1 MAAHFPPSRLRA
13 ETPRGFPAFSRV
25 SLFWQW
31 MMVFF
36 ISVVVLR
43 QYHSLRLADRLEQ
56 LADERTRGELRL
68 AAATATLAAD
78 GTATP
83 HVVPGGGTGGS
94 SSSSSSGSATGGSSG
109 SRGAGGSSTGG
120 SSLSI
125 SSGRG
130 SGSGSGG
137 GSSSGGSSSSSS
149 GGATAAKGSTWVEP
163 KAPVTLPKR
172 NRQCPV
178 AQPVDWSALPR
189 DPAQKRAAVFTPYNI
204 VFGGGERYLLSVV
217 KTMQEMGYSV
227 DVLTFPRNVCKS
239 KEEVLRVAEG
249 LRVSLDP
256 TRLRYFNNVTQQA
269 IFLKGAPHESY
280 SVFMLLGNDKLP
292 IVVGLGHV
300 NFYMC
305 QFPFDLHR
313 PARVGAV
320 KAFATYDYVIL
331 NSEFTD
337 RWYNKATQSHIE
349 AALRLY
355 GSAPL
360 VTVLHPPVEPF
371 PAPADEIKADKALLA
386 AARQAGGDALVGE
399 SKGHGSAI
407 GIFRSILPALPEGT
421 QLHLIGNLMPNHTSY
436 LDDLR
441 KKAVGL
447 PVNFHIG
454 VPAEKIED
462 LMHGSLVQWHLTGIE
477 LESEED
483 PASEEHFGISVAEGM
498 SSGVIPVV
506 LNRGGVGDIVKHG
519 HNGFL
524 APTAQGIADLT
535 KEVFQLDLTRRAELR
550 RNAINWVKRFSQGS
564 FSRKFR
570 ILSHR
575 GVLTK
580 PFRHL
585 IAQTTDLVS
594 ARNFTL
600 PASSTK
606 AALIIEPRQHYAFE
620 YAVKNTMF
628 HLGPEWALYV
638 VHGRS
643 NAAFVRH
650 ALEGVAGVKYHQ
662 LDTVEVD
669 IPSLNELLKS
679 PDFWGSLAADGVQRV
694 LFFQTDSLLL
704 HGNVQPF
711 MQYDYVG
718 APWHRENERWSKR
731 GGLKGSMPHGVGN
744 GGLSLR
750 SVPAMLELSRRYGG
764 NVSHDGQQED
774 FFYALLME
782 RSQGEYKLPPREL
795 AYRFCVEVPCDDLER
810 GLVVG
815 PDSELQTLP
824 HVPMA
829 LHASWYYF
837 WGTPQRFA
845 DLLTMLEMA
854 RTSPGNSSRRLLA
867 NLICLNQQP
876 AAAPCP
882 PPVPLNFAP
891 PAHQAAQIWP
901 FASLQLPAAGA
912 WQAALPA
919 GGPPGFAAHQAAPTW
934 HSPRGKHPAEAPLPQ
949 RRSPRAVRRK
959 RSASSAAAPQPL
971 AAACPSYTSQ
981 GMPSVLLPASPST
994 AMLHG
999 CSLAELAPLKP
1010 ASSLPSAGSAP
1021 VPAPPAPRPARA
1033 RLSGGGSGRAT
1044 PVEDSGS
1051 ASSTP
1056 RCGMS
1061 TDPARLAAIA
1071 ARVAELLADMPPQQ
1085 SAELLSVRSFLSQF

>member
-1 MAAHFPPSRLRA
+1 ML
-13 ETPRGFPAFSRV
+13 
-25 SLFWQW
+25 
-31 MMVFF
+31 VFF
-36 ISVVVLR
+36 ISVVILR

-56 LADERTRGELRL
+56 LADDRTREQLRL
-68 AAATATLAAD
+68 AAATASVAAD

-83 HVVPGGGTGGS
+83 LVVHGGSSGSSSSGGSTASRLDGASSTGS
-94 SSSSSSGSATGGSSG
+94 SSSSSSGSSIG
-109 SRGAGGSSTGG
+109 
-120 SSLSI
+120 SLSSR

-130 SGSGSGG
+130 SMGS
-137 GSSSGGSSSSSS
+137 
-149 GGATAAKGSTWVEP
+149 AASQGGSTWVEP

-172 NRQCPV
+172 NRHCPV

-204 VFGGGERYLLSVV
+204 
-217 KTMQEMGYSV
+217 EMGYSV
-227 DVLTFPRNVCKS
+227 DVLTFPRNVCRS

-256 TRLRYFNNVTQQA
+256 SRLRYFNNVTQQA
-269 IFLKGAPHESY
+269 IFLRGAPQESY

-337 RWYNKATQSHIE
+337 RWYNKATQNHIE
-349 AALRLY
+349 SALRLY

-371 PAPADEIKADKALLA
+371 PAPADEVEADKALLA
-386 AARQAGGDALVGE
+386 AARQAGSDTLVGE
-399 SKGHGSAI
+399 VGWEGTAAAASVGARRKDIMMLGRFFRGRQSKGHGSAI
-407 GIFRSILPALPEGT
+407 EIFRSILPYLPDGT

-506 LNRGGVGDIVKHG
+506 LNRGGVGDIVKHS

-524 APTAQGIADLT
+524 APTAQGIAELT
-535 KEVFQLDLTRRAELR
+535 TEVFQLDLTRRAELR
-550 RNAINWVKRFSQGS
+550 RNAISWVKRFSQGA
-564 FSRKFR
+564 FARKFR

-585 IAQTTDLVS
+585 IAQTTDLVNS
-594 ARNFTL
+594 RNFTL
-600 PASSTK
+600 PPSSRK

-620 YAVKNTMF
+620 YSVKNAMY

-650 ALEGVAGVKYHQ
+650 ALEGISGVKYHE

-669 IPSLNELLKS
+669 IPALNELLKS
-679 PDFWGSLAADGVQRV
+679 PDFWGSLAADGVDHV

-704 HGNVQPF
+704 HGNIQPF

-718 APWHRENERWSKR
+718 APWHRENERWKKR

-750 SVPAMLELSRRYGG
+750 SVPAMLELSRRHGG
-764 NVSHDGQQED
+764 NVSHDGQQ
-774 FFYALLME
+774 
-782 RSQGEYKLPPREL
+782 
-795 AYRFCVEVPCDDLER
+795 VPCDDLER
-810 GLVVG
+810 GLLAG
-815 PDSELQTLP
+815 PEAELQTLP

-837 WGTPQRFA
+837 WGTPQRFG
-845 DLLTMLEMA
+845 DLLTMLDLSVCGSE
-854 RTSPGNSSRRLLA
+854 
-867 NLICLNQQP
+867 
-876 AAAPCP
+876 AAA
-882 PPVPLNFAP
+882 
-891 PAHQAAQIWP
+891 
-901 FASLQLPAAGA
+901 ASVGA
-912 WQAALPA
+912 
-919 GGPPGFAAHQAAPTW
+919 
-934 HSPRGKHPAEAPLPQ
+934 
-949 RRSPRAVRRK
+949 
-959 RSASSAAAPQPL
+959 
-971 AAACPSYTSQ
+971 
-981 GMPSVLLPASPST
+981 
-994 AMLHG
+994 
-999 CSLAELAPLKP
+999 
-1010 ASSLPSAGSAP
+1010 
-1021 VPAPPAPRPARA
+1021 ARA
-1033 RLSGGGSGRAT
+1033 A
-1044 PVEDSGS
+1044 
-1051 ASSTP
+1051 
-1056 RCGMS
+1056 
-1061 TDPARLAAIA
+1061 
-1071 ARVAELLADMPPQQ
+1071 
-1085 SAELLSVRSFLSQF
+1085 